1 MFDSTTV
8 QSTRTFLP
16 FSIPASSATLTS
28 SRLIC
33 SKALDFCR
41 VDGAVEK
48 GPTGQRETTGV
59 RDDLVYEPI
68 EKLREVRSSIGPQ
81 KCLDVVEIG

>member
-33 SKALDFCR
+33 SSVSNFTALMFAAR
-41 VDGAVEK
+41 VDFD
-48 GPTGQRETTGV
+48 GV
-59 RDDLVYEPI
+59 GSMMPSWQN
-68 EKLREVRSSIGPQ
+68 VR
-81 KCLDVVEIG
+81 

>member
-1 MFDSTTV
+1 MFDATTV

-33 SKALDFCR
+33 SSVSNFTALMF
-41 VDGAVEK
+41 AAS
-48 GPTGQRETTGV
+48 PL
-59 RDDLVYEPI
+59 DL
-68 EKLREVRSSIGPQ
+68 
-81 KCLDVVEIG
+81 

>member
-1 MFDSTTV
+1 MFDATTV

-33 SKALDFCR
+33 SSVSNFTALMFAAR
-41 VDGAVEK
+41 GRGKNNYQVF
-48 GPTGQRETTGV
+48 
-59 RDDLVYEPI
+59 
-68 EKLREVRSSIGPQ
+68 
-81 KCLDVVEIG
+81 VVIHLLQG